1 MYLQYQHFSES
12 VKRYFQVVRETWCI
26 QVPISRGR
34 YSSELCLA
42 WSYLPHCL
50 YPVELIEVTF
60 VLCQVRRLKLS
71 ILRQIHSCQPSQ
83 TGWDVKRNETV
94 RFEAAPKPRLWVGAA
109 AWHYI
114 HSEKKMVSHQYFPR
128 HVKV

>member
-83 TGWDVKRNETV
+83 TGWNMKRNETLGLRLHQNRDYGLV
-94 RFEAAPKPRLWVGAA
+94 RQLGITYTRR
-109 AWHYI
+109 
-114 HSEKKMVSHQYFPR
+114 KKWSLINISLAM
-128 HVKV
+128 